1 MFAFKYKNMK
11 TGIMINIKII
21 NVFALIFLLVVY
33 GCKKDALVG
42 PAGPIGPT
50 GATGPAGNANVD
62 EYDFVTSSNDWVQSG
77 NSWSAVYSSVTVNKT
92 DAIMVSV
99 SNGGSTPSYIA
110 LPYINPTTEVQTYF
124 SNTLNTITIGMNNP
138 FNSNPISNPGSVTF
152 KIVVIPSTHRL
163 ANINTFSFGEVKAAY
178 HLKGK

>member
-11 TGIMINIKII
+11 TRIMHIKII
-21 NVFALIFLLVVY
+21 NIILIVFLLIVS

-62 EYDFVTSSNDWVQSG
+62 EYDFVTSSTDWVQSG
-77 NSWSAVYSSVTVNKT
+77 NNWSAVYSSVTIDKT
-92 DAIMVSV
+92 DAIMVYI
-99 SNGGSTPSYIA
+99 SNGVSTPSYIA

-124 SNTLNTITIGMNNP
+124 SN
-138 FNSNPISNPGSVTF
+138 
-152 KIVVIPSTHRL
+152 
-163 ANINTFSFGEVKAAY
+163 
-178 HLKGK
+178 